1 MDNFNKDDD
10 YLIVVFIIGF
20 IASILNL
27 DHIDFKKAKYKI
39 LSFLLSSLS
48 SMFLCWISYEIFFY
62 FLNTFK
68 VSLALSGFISWRGTE
83 WINSIIDRAIN
94 KKLEKE

>member
-1 MDNFNKDDD
+1 MDNFNKDYD
-10 YLIVVFIIGF
+10 YLILVFVIGL

-27 DHIDFKKAKYKI
+27 ENKDFSKAKYKI
-39 LSFLLSSLS
+39 LSFFFSSLS

-68 VSLALSGFISWRGTE
+68 VSLALSGFVTWRGTE
-83 WINSIIDRAIN
+83 WINSVIDRAIN

>member
-1 MDNFNKDDD
+1 MDDFNKDDD

-20 IASILNL
+20 ISSILNL
-27 DHIDFKKAKYKI
+27 AHIDFKKAKYKI
-39 LSFLLSSLS
+39 LSLLLSSLS

-68 VSLALSGFISWRGTE
+68 VSLALSGFVSWRGTE

-94 KKLEKE
+94 QKLEKE